1 MPEFSQLSLL
11 QNDMSQAEYQRLKKE
26 IEAQSLLVANLSK
39 ASYAG
44 QKLRTF
50 QIPKRYNQTVP
61 CVHLLGYLNEDGTG
75 QTGIE
80 KSYNTVLEQHSG
92 SISVSYQVNGITY
105 IVTPRYL
112 DEGEQNVKTRFE
124 RIIKNNLTHLTDDA
138 DGDTIKAEY
147 VSAADPIEK
156 SSDRK
161 EKNAGKND
169 SETN

>member
-1 MPEFSQLSLL
+1 MVVNVEKLFIKPR
-11 QNDMSQAEYQRLKKE
+11 AKE
-26 IEAQSLLVANLSK
+26 
-39 ASYAG
+39 
-44 QKLRTF
+44 RT
-50 QIPKRYNQTVP
+50 
-61 CVHLLGYLNEDGTG
+61 
-75 QTGIE
+75 
-80 KSYNTVLEQHSG
+80 
-92 SISVSYQVNGITY
+92 YQVNGITY
-105 IVTPRYL
+105 IVTPKYL

-124 RIIKNNLTHLTDDA
+124 RIVKNNLTHLTDDT

>member
-1 MPEFSQLSLL
+1 MPANVEKIFIKPR
-11 QNDMSQAEYQRLKKE
+11 AKE
-26 IEAQSLLVANLSK
+26 
-39 ASYAG
+39 
-44 QKLRTF
+44 RT
-50 QIPKRYNQTVP
+50 
-61 CVHLLGYLNEDGTG
+61 
-75 QTGIE
+75 
-80 KSYNTVLEQHSG
+80 
-92 SISVSYQVNGITY
+92 YQVNGITY
-105 IVTPRYL
+105 TVTPKYL

-147 VSAADPIEK
+147 VLAADPIEK

>member
-1 MPEFSQLSLL
+1 MVVNKDKIFIKP
-11 QNDMSQAEYQRLKKE
+11 
-26 IEAQSLLVANLSK
+26 K
-39 ASYAG
+39 A
-44 QKLRTF
+44 RE
-50 QIPKRYNQTVP
+50 R
-61 CVHLLGYLNEDGTG
+61 
-75 QTGIE
+75 
-80 KSYNTVLEQHSG
+80 
-92 SISVSYQVNGITY
+92 SYQVNGITY
-105 IVTPRYL
+105 IVTPKYL
-112 DEGEQNVKTRFE
+112 DEGKENMRTRFE

>member
-1 MPEFSQLSLL
+1 M
-11 QNDMSQAEYQRLKKE
+11 
-26 IEAQSLLVANLSK
+26 VANIKELFVK
-39 ASYAG
+39 PRA
-44 QKLRTF
+44 KERT
-50 QIPKRYNQTVP
+50 
-61 CVHLLGYLNEDGTG
+61 
-75 QTGIE
+75 
-80 KSYNTVLEQHSG
+80 
-92 SISVSYQVNGITY
+92 YQVNGITY
-105 IVTPRYL
+105 IVTPKYL
-112 DEGEQNVKTRFE
+112 DEGDDNMRTRFE

>member
-1 MPEFSQLSLL
+1 MPA
-11 QNDMSQAEYQRLKKE
+11 NTMTKKLE
-26 IEAQSLLVANLSK
+26 IV
-39 ASYAG
+39 
-44 QKLRTF
+44 
-50 QIPKRYNQTVP
+50 KR
-61 CVHLLGYLNEDGTG
+61 ER
-75 QTGIE
+75 E
-80 KSYNTVLEQHSG
+80 R
-92 SISVSYQVNGITY
+92 SYQVNGITY
-105 IVTPRYL
+105 IVVPKYL

-124 RIIKNNLTHLTDDA
+124 RIVKNNLTHLTDDA